1 MAGPA
6 EQPLQQLIIGGRRLP
21 NGLLPCFGCGFD
33 LRGSAPAGRCPEC
46 GQTYRRE
53 ALYRDVAMQKLKHIF
68 DDVNFV
74 FAAAM
79 GIGHLSLCLII
90 AQLLSGRDFTS
101 SLALFVIPGILVLG
115 FSYLLV
121 VALYVGCWVRL
132 ANQLVWRET
141 ICWGQVCGVGLA
153 RALCRAGISLAAPP
167 IIVACLML

>member
-6 EQPLQQLIIGGRRLP
+6 EQPLQQLIIGGRHLP

-53 ALYRDVAMQKLKHIF
+53 ALYRDVVMQKLKHIF

-90 AQLLSGRDFTS
+90 AQLLSGHRVDAAVPQSGRRPICREATRMS
-101 SLALFVIPGILVLG
+101 SGKR
-115 FSYLLV
+115 
-121 VALYVGCWVRL
+121 C
-132 ANQLVWRET
+132 
-141 ICWGQVCGVGLA
+141 
-153 RALCRAGISLAAPP
+153 
-167 IIVACLML
+167 